1 MGRLYIETWGCSYIK
16 HPDVF
21 NFEIVLYMKYILTFL
36 LLYTYYQSDKFE
48 CISDEELMT
57 LLQQRTFR
65 YFGELP
71 RQAVQFMAGLWYS

>member
-1 MGRLYIETWGCSYIK
+1 MLYVETWGCSYIK

-21 NFEIVLYMKYILTFL
+21 NLEIVLYMKYILTFL
-36 LLYTYYQSDKFE
+36 LLYSYYQSDKFA
-48 CISDEELMT
+48 CISDEELMP
-57 LLQQRTFR
+57 LLQQRTLR